1 MAYRKKTW
9 QEKMA
14 DRPGMP
20 KILTL
25 EESFPCYNAV
35 AKMGAKPGDSCVL
48 VNHSEVEEI
57 MRQVPKGRL
66 ITIREIC
73 GRLAEKHGARACCT
87 LTTGIGITTAA
98 NAAEER
104 KKEGK
109 DKETPYWRTLK
120 ANGFLNEK
128 YPGGAEAH
136 KALLEKEGIPV
147 AKKGK
152 RYCVKDYQEFL

>member
-1 MAYRKKTW
+1 MAYRRKTW

-14 DRPGMP
+14 DRPGLP

-25 EESFPCYNAV
+25 KESFPCYKAV
-35 AKMGAKPGDSCVL
+35 AKMGAKRGDSCVL

-57 MRQVPKGRL
+57 MRQVPIGRL

-73 GRLAEKHGARACCT
+73 RRLAEKHGAQACCT

-104 KKEGK
+104 KREGK
-109 DKETPYWRTLK
+109 DNGTPYWRTLK
-120 ANGFLNEK
+120 TDGFLNEK

-147 AKKGK
+147 VKKGK
-152 RYCVKDYQEFL
+152 RYFVQNYREFL